1 MANRTIA
8 LLLRVS
14 INGKQ
19 PYLKPTLK
27 NGKLR
32 NKYTNYKGEDKHFPD
47 GVYVLRYKQGS
58 RLVFKT
64 VGKALDAALMAQRRK
79 EAELQAESAGLLIH
93 SPQPALVEPKKPKTD
108 ITVAVD
114 KFLDDV
120 AMRDRVNTV
129 SGYRFTLELFM
140 STCSEVKY
148 LETVKRE
155 HCTRFVSFLLLLCYK
170 RRTPQKGHWQS
181 LPSKAR
187 ARIMRRVAMELEG
200 LCRCGRM
207 RASGLEVR
215 REFGRW

>member
-129 SGYRFTLELFM
+129 SGYSSLW
-140 STCSEVKY
+140 SCSCQLAQRSNILRQSNANIAQDSSAFYYYCVISDERRRKGIGRVCRA
-148 LETVKRE
+148 KRG
-155 HCTRFVSFLLLLCYK
+155 
-170 RRTPQKGHWQS
+170 PG
-181 LPSKAR
+181 
-187 ARIMRRVAMELEG
+187 
-200 LCRCGRM
+200 
-207 RASGLEVR
+207 
-215 REFGRW
+215 